1 MSADLILAPEP
12 LARAAL
18 AGRVLSLRLLTP
30 PYPALGLGRLRLVRL
45 HERSGVTEM
54 LCSYEGYARI
64 EGR

>member
-1 MSADLILAPEP
+1 MTADLVLMPEP

-18 AGRVLSLRLLTP
+18 AGRTLSLRLLTP

-45 HERSGVTEM
+45 HERGTITEM

-64 EGR
+64 EGD